1 VETDGTKQ
9 LVIPFVAQEYGR
21 EVGIDHRRH
30 ASERETIHF
39 DGTRRGKKR
48 LSDFVRGL
56 QLASAHAAPGAWIV
70 NVSVLVHRD
79 VVTRDLDGIH
89 HAVYSAPSM
98 R

>member
-1 VETDGTKQ
+1 
-9 LVIPFVAQEYGR
+9 
-21 EVGIDHRRH
+21 
-30 ASERETIHF
+30 
-39 DGTRRGKKR
+39 
-48 LSDFVRGL
+48 
-56 QLASAHAAPGAWIV
+56 V